1 MTSPGDAA
9 ELFGACG
16 ITSGK
21 SYSRNLLYPRC
32 RAAAEIITTPPTIT
46 ATSRIAV

>member
-9 ELFGACG
+9 ELFGPGG
-16 ITSGK
+16 IASGK
-21 SYSRNLLYPRC
+21 SYSRNLLYQRC
-32 RAAAEIITTPPTIT
+32 RAAAEIMTTPPTIT